1 MANNNPNM
9 SGLRPFNQ
17 MSDSER
23 AAIQAKGTEASI
35 KARQAKKTAAEFAR
49 LILEQ
54 QLKSTSDLKTGDV
67 PLADN
72 TVIAAIMAVHANK
85 AMEGDVQ
92 SAKLMI
98 DTLERENNKG
108 AMLGG
113 FKFVIEPGDNEI

>member
-1 MANNNPNM
+1 MANEQN
-9 SGLRPFNQ
+9 LIPFT
-17 MSDSER
+17 SEQSR
-23 AAIQAKGTEASI
+23 EQAKINGKKGGIASGEA
-35 KARQAKKTAAEFAR
+35 RRAKKTAAEFAR

-67 PLADN
+67 PLAEN

-113 FKFVIEPGDNEI
+113 FRFVVEPGDDEI

>member
-1 MANNNPNM
+1 MANEQNLIPA
-9 SGLRPFNQ
+9 SQRTP
-17 MSDSER
+17 SER
-23 AAIQAKGTEASI
+23 RAIAQKAGIASGEA
-35 KARQAKKTAAEFAR
+35 RRAKKTAAEFAR

-54 QLKSTSDLKTGDV
+54 QLKSTDTLKTGDV

-98 DTLERENNKG
+98 DTLEREHTKQ

-113 FKFVIEPGDNEI
+113 FKFVVESGDDEI